1 MTNFSHIAQ
10 SQTATTSP
18 GMIWTGRILS
28 GLVILFMIFDGVIKL
43 PPLDVVPQTMAQ
55 LGWPSDV
62 GTARLLGIIAL
73 IAAALYAFPRTALL
87 GAILLTAY
95 FGGAIATHVRI
106 GNPLFSHTF
115 FGVYLG
121 ILMWGGLWFRDARLR
136 ALLPFS
142 G

>member
-1 MTNFSHIAQ
+1 MSSINASNTKTVSTRALW
-10 SQTATTSP
+10 A
-18 GMIWTGRILS
+18 GRIMS
-28 GLVILFMIFDGVIKL
+28 GLIVLFMIFDGVIKL
-43 PPLDVVPQTMAQ
+43 PPLDIVTQTMTEI
-55 LGWPSDV
+55 GWPADV
-62 GTARLLGIIAL
+62 GTARLLGIIGLVAT
-73 IAAALYAFPRTALL
+73 ALYAWPRTSFL

-115 FGVYLG
+115 FGIYLG
-121 ILMWGGLWFRDARLR
+121 LLLWGGLWLRDPRLR

>member
-1 MTNFSHIAQ
+1 MANISH
-10 SQTATTSP
+10 TANPHIGTTSP
-18 GMIWTGRILS
+18 RMVWAGRILS

-43 PPLDVVPQTMAQ
+43 PPLDVVPQSMAQ
-55 LGWPSDV
+55 LGWPTDV
-62 GTARLLGIIAL
+62 GTARLLGIISLA
-73 IAAALYAFPRTALL
+73 AAALYAWPRTAFL

-115 FGVYLG
+115 LGVYLG
-121 ILMWGGLWFRDARLR
+121 IIMWGGLWFRDARLR

-142 G
+142 R

>member
-1 MTNFSHIAQ
+1 MANISH
-10 SQTATTSP
+10 TANPHIGATSP
-18 GMIWTGRILS
+18 RMVWAGRILS

-43 PPLDVVPQTMAQ
+43 PPLDVVPQSMAQ
-55 LGWPSDV
+55 LGWPTDV
-62 GTARLLGIIAL
+62 GTARLLGIISLA
-73 IAAALYAFPRTALL
+73 AAALYAWPRTAFL

-121 ILMWGGLWFRDARLR
+121 IIMWGGLWFRDARLR

-142 G
+142 R

>member
-1 MTNFSHIAQ
+1 MSSINASNTKTVSTRALW
-10 SQTATTSP
+10 A
-18 GMIWTGRILS
+18 GRIMS
-28 GLVILFMIFDGVIKL
+28 GLIVLFMIFDGVIKL
-43 PPLDVVPQTMAQ
+43 PPLDIVTQTMTEI
-55 LGWPSDV
+55 GWPADV
-62 GTARLLGIIAL
+62 GTARLLGIIGLVATAL
-73 IAAALYAFPRTALL
+73 DAWPRTSFL

-115 FGVYLG
+115 FGIYLG
-121 ILMWGGLWFRDARLR
+121 LLLWGGLWLRDPRLR